1 MSDSGS
7 DGGSTSGDEYET
19 DDSDEYEQDDGPS
32 VEELIAAGVPPHMAE
47 LVATNPDLAQSIMGG
62 GGGIGLLCGLG
73 RTFGWKGFVG
83 TVVLA
88 VSPVPILAA
97 IGVLQL
103 EPLLEK
109 HGLLHEVLSLLE
121 TFLVHR

>member
-1 MSDSGS
+1 MLRSLWD
-7 DGGSTSGDEYET
+7 TF
-19 DDSDEYEQDDGPS
+19 
-32 VEELIAAGVPPHMAE
+32 H
-47 LVATNPDLAQSIMGG
+47 
-62 GGGIGLLCGLG
+62 GLG
-73 RTFGWKGFVG
+73 RTIGWKGFVG
-83 TVVLA
+83 TVILA
-88 VSPVPILAA
+88 GLPVPILTA